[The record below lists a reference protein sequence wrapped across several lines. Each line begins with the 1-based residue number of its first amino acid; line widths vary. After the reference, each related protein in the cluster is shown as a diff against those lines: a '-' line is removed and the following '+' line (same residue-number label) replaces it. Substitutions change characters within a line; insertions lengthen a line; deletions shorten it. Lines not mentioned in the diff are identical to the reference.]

1 MPTLPVIVD
10 YTFGRM
16 TIQDHT
22 YTSDLV
28 ILPDGTVLDNW
39 FRRQGHLLILSDITR
54 LLEPAPAQIV
64 IGTGTSG
71 RMTVDPSLTVHCD
84 HLGIQTKISPSN
96 EAVRIYNSLIG
107 SGKSLGACFH
117 LTC

>member
-1 MPTLPVIVD
+1 MPTLPVIEA
-10 YTFGRM
+10 YAFGKM
-16 TIQDHT
+16 TIIDHT

-28 ILPDGTVLDNW
+28 ILPEGTVQDNW

-54 LLEPAPAQIV
+54 LIEAAPAKIV
-64 IGTGTSG
+64 IGTGTYG
-71 RMTVDPSLTVHCD
+71 RMKVDPSLIVHCN
-84 HLGIQTKISPSN
+84 HLGIQTKIFPSN
-96 EAVRIYNSLIG
+96 EAVRIYNILIG